1 MNELEQRYNEYF
13 PEIVDVQHK
22 KTIGTAKNTFHLH
35 SDLEIVYALSDNL
48 LFCTEKNRY
57 PIPSGSIV
65 LINSM
70 MLHHI
75 DYVRDGSLCDRYV
88 LFFKPDAASRLSTPE
103 INLLGCFVYQPED
116 FVFLDTRDTDL
127 GEFERLLDSMD
138 YLCKNQRA
146 GQSDTHNY
154 TFHGEQLKLRLQLG
168 ELLLFVNTLYRK
180 QAAQHISASFELH
193 SQLVMEVCRYIDD
206 HLEENLTMDDLAHRF
221 LVSKTQM
228 FNIFK
233 EILNLSVGEYIA
245 QARIVKAKNDLIN
258 THYSVEII
266 SQRVGYASI
275 ASFSRVFKSKVGI
288 SPLQYRKENVIVR

>member
-1 MNELEQRYNEYF
+1 MNELEQRYTEYF

-168 ELLLFVNTLYRK
+168 ELFAIRQHTLPE
-180 QAAQHISASFELH
+180 AG
-193 SQLVMEVCRYIDD
+193 CPTD
-206 HLEENLTMDDLAHRF
+206 
-221 LVSKTQM
+221 
-228 FNIFK
+228 
-233 EILNLSVGEYIA
+233 
-245 QARIVKAKNDLIN
+245 
-258 THYSVEII
+258 
-266 SQRVGYASI
+266 QRE
-275 ASFSRVFKSKVGI
+275 F
-288 SPLQYRKENVIVR
+288 